1 MNVGKF
7 QDKNSI
13 RIDRAYRDMKPLRP
27 LPTGV
32 PFRFPA
38 AVAVPSVS
46 AIGDAIL
53 ERVSWKSPRV
63 VRELRV
69 LFGSMEESDGLV
81 EWTREKAAQHVGAL
95 WREIQEV
102 EREVFGRDFW
112 RITTEADS
120 TCPRPNH
127 QPNAIYDRGLP
138 PTFYEKEIEEFT
150 SPAVRPGRGEKIM
163 RFRFDPGNTCRV
175 FTVSELPIRQ
185 DSAGDI
191 GASEHSR
198 QSSTTFG
205 EVQTRLPLA
214 SSDSLSTQRRRP
226 TTTSSRLG

>member
-1 MNVGKF
+1 MWQPWRTMNVGKF
-7 QDKNSI
+7 QDKNSK
-13 RIDRAYRDMKPLRP
+13 RLERAYQNMKPLRP

-38 AVAVPSVS
+38 AVEFPAVS
-46 AIGDAIL
+46 AIGDAIF

-81 EWTREKAAQHVGAL
+81 ERTREKAAQHVGAL
-95 WREIQEV
+95 WQEIQEI

-138 PTFYEKEIEEFT
+138 PAFHEGLKNSLLQQFSQQKIRKPCDSGSVQEI
-150 SPAVRPGRGEKIM
+150 
-163 RFRFDPGNTCRV
+163 
-175 FTVSELPIRQ
+175 L
-185 DSAGDI
+185 AGFH
-191 GASEHSR
+191 G
-198 QSSTTFG
+198 
-205 EVQTRLPLA
+205 L
-214 SSDSLSTQRRRP
+214 
-226 TTTSSRLG
+226 